1 MMNSPIN
8 PMQLLQVLK
17 NRNPKQAIMDIMKKN
32 NGNNPVWNNAL
43 SMAEKQDS
51 KGLEQ
56 LAKNLCK
63 SNGINF
69 DQMVK
74 QVKNSIGMK

>member
-1 MMNSPIN
+1 MINSPIN
-8 PMQLLQVLK
+8 PMQLIQMIK
-17 NRNPKQAIMDIMKKN
+17 NGNPKQVIMDMMKKN
-32 NGNNPVWNNAL
+32 NGYNPVWNNAL

>member
-8 PMQLLQVLK
+8 PMQLIQMIK
-17 NRNPKQAIMDIMKKN
+17 NGNPKQVIMDMMKKN
-32 NGNNPVWNNAL
+32 NGNNPIWNNAL
-43 SMAEKQDS
+43 NMAEKQDS

-56 LAKNLCK
+56 LAKNLCE

-69 DQMVK
+69 EQMVK

>member
-1 MMNSPIN
+1 MINSPIN
-8 PMQLLQVLK
+8 PMQLIQMIK
-17 NRNPKQAIMDIMKKN
+17 NGNPKQVIMDMMKKN
-32 NGNNPVWNNAL
+32 NGNNPIWNNAL
-43 SMAEKQDS
+43 NMAEKQDS